1 MSLLHRLAS
10 LPTEPLVASIARNL
24 CVVLNTRKGC
34 GSVIES
40 FGLGDYEAHP
50 NTAEVVSALV
60 EEIAALV
67 RRYEPRLV
75 SPEVRLLGRE
85 GTSRVCFAL
94 AGSLA
99 GQVTVFHVVIHSDY
113 RNVIVSLA

>member
-1 MSLLHRLAS
+1 MSFLHRLAS
-10 LPTEPLVASIARNL
+10 LPTEPLLASITRNL

-50 NTAEVVSALV
+50 NTIEAVSALTG
-60 EEIAALV
+60 EIAALV
-67 RRYEPRLV
+67 RRYEPRLA

-94 AGSLA
+94 TGMVA
-99 GQVTVFHVVIHSDY
+99 GQPAVFHVVIHSEY